1 MEINIDIPAPFQEL
15 FQPSKKWR
23 HYIYYGGRA
32 SAKSTTVAI
41 FLLVEGMRRR
51 VRILCTR
58 EYQNSIKESVH
69 SLLASMIDK
78 YKLNSWE
85 VTNDKIRNLKT
96 GSEIL
101 FIGTHNNAQSIKSME
116 NIGIVWCEEASTMS
130 EESMDIL
137 IPTIRAE
144 GSFLI
149 WTYNPITEFD
159 PVWVRLAKNPDERT
173 YVRKVNSDEVE
184 ALLSPEII
192 AEREKMR
199 KENPELFE
207 HIYLGMP
214 LTANTGSVFGKQLAQ
229 AREDGR
235 IGKVPYDDS
244 LGVYTAWDL
253 GIGDATAIW
262 FFQTT
267 PGGEIHFIDHYE
279 SSGEDL
285 GHYISVIQNKP
296 YQYNKHFLPHDA
308 KSRELQTNMTR
319 VDFFRNRG
327 INNVE
332 VLRPTK
338 FTLGTDDIS
347 LVARPKFSRCW
358 FDEEKCKRGLE
369 CLRAYHF
376 SYDEKNRLLKD
387 KPEHDWSSHSSS
399 AFIYSLIAETE
410 QVEVQTNINFKV
422 FVPKAFSGEQST
434 GF

>member
-41 FLLVEGMRRR
+41 FLLVEGMRRK

-78 YKLNSWE
+78 YKLNTWE
-85 VTNDKIRNLKT
+85 ATNDKIRNLKT
-96 GSEIL
+96 GSEII
-101 FIGTHNNAQSIKSME
+101 FVGTHNNSQSIKSME

-410 QVEVQTNINFKV
+410 QVEVQTRVNFRTYTPTPFRK
-422 FVPKAFSGEQST
+422 EQET

>member
-1 MEINIDIPAPFQEL
+1 MEISIDVPAPFKEL

-32 SAKSTTVAI
+32 SGKSTTVAI
-41 FLLVEGMRRR
+41 FLLIEGMRRK

-58 EYQNSIKESVH
+58 EYQNSLKESVH
-69 SLLASMIDK
+69 SLLVSLIDK
-78 YKLNSWE
+78 YNLNTWE
-85 VTNDKIRNLKT
+85 VTNDKIRNVKT
-96 GSEIL
+96 GSEII
-101 FIGTHNNAQSIKSME
+101 FMGTHNNAQSIKSME

-149 WTYNPITEFD
+149 WTYNPISEFD
-159 PVWVRLAKNPDERT
+159 PVWVRLAKDPDERT

-184 ALLSPEII
+184 KLLSPEII

-235 IGKVPYDDS
+235 IGKVPYDES

-308 KSRELQTNMTR
+308 NSRELQTNMTR

-358 FDEEKCKRGLE
+358 FDEEKCRRGLE

-376 SYDEKNRLLKD
+376 SYDERNKLLKD
-387 KPEHDWSSHSSS
+387 KPDHDWSSHSSS
-399 AFIYSLIAETE
+399 AFIYAMIAEAE
-410 QVEVQTNINFKV
+410 QIQVQNNTTFKV

>member
-1 MEINIDIPAPFQEL
+1 MQAQIDIPAPFQEL

-41 FLLVEGMRRR
+41 FLLVEGMRRK

-285 GHYISVIQNKP
+285 GHYISIIQNKP

>member
-32 SAKSTTVAI
+32 SAKSTTIAI
-41 FLLVEGMRRR
+41 FLLVEGMRRK

-78 YKLNSWE
+78 YKLNTWE

-96 GSEIL
+96 GSEII
-101 FIGTHNNAQSIKSME
+101 FVGTHNNAQSIKSME
-116 NIGIVWCEEASTMS
+116 NISIVWCEEASTMS

-159 PVWVRLAKNPDERT
+159 PVWIRLAKNPDERT

-376 SYDEKNRLLKD
+376 SYDEKNRLLRD

-410 QVEVQTNINFKV
+410 QVEVQTKV
-422 FVPKAFSGEQST
+422 QFRTFTPKAFSGEQTT

>member
-1 MEINIDIPAPFQEL
+1 MQGEVAIPDAFEELVAP
-15 FQPSKKWR
+15 SHNWR
-23 HYIYYGGRA
+23 HIVFHGGR
-32 SAKSTTVAI
+32 SSGKSTTVATV
-41 FLLVEGMRRR
+41 LVVLASQKPLR
-51 VRILCTR
+51 VLCCR
-58 EYQNSIKESVH
+58 EVQNSIADSVH
-69 SLLASMIDK
+69 KLLADMIAK
-78 YKLNSWE
+78 YKLPGWE
-85 VTNDKIRNLKT
+85 VGREYIRNRI
-96 GSEIL
+96 GSE
-101 FIGTHNNAQSIKSME
+101 FIFKGVRGNAQNIKSLE
-116 NIGIVWCEEASTMS
+116 GIDICWCEEAQSISM
-130 EESMDIL
+130 ESIDIL
-137 IPTIRAE
+137 IPTIRKA
-144 GSFLI
+144 GSYFI
-149 WTYNPITEFD
+149 WTFNRLTEND
-159 PVWVRLAKNPDERT
+159 PVWERIAGHPDERT
-173 YVRKVNSDEVE
+173 YVRQINSTEIE
-184 ALLSPEII
+184 SLLSPEVIH
-192 AEREKMR
+192 EREKMR
-199 KENPELFE
+199 KDNPELFE
-207 HIYLGMP
+207 HVWLGQP
-214 LTANTGSVFGKQLAQ
+214 LTVNTGSVFGKQLAQ

-235 IGKVPYDDS
+235 IGSVPYDDA
-244 LGVYTAWDL
+244 LGCYTAWDL

-262 FFQTT
+262 FFQVTT
-267 PGGEIHFIDHYE
+267 GGEIHFIDHYE

-410 QVEVQTNINFKV
+410 QVEVQTKISFKT
-422 FVPKAFSGEQST
+422 FTPKAFSGEQTT